1 MTAAPT
7 EVLTARRLAVVAA
20 LTAEALDVLLVTHPP
35 NITYLSGFS
44 GSAGALVVQGDRM
57 HLVSDGRYAEALRE
71 RAAAVE
77 ALTAVIVPATA
88 SSVDEMVVAT
98 LAAAAPRRVGFEG
111 AALSVRRHHDLRV
124 RLEAQVPRVEWR
136 DALALV
142 EALRVVK
149 DPWEQAILREAG
161 RRLSE
166 VAKCIIPKALAGV
179 AECDLAAVIETELR
193 RAGFDKPAFDTI
205 VASGPNAAR
214 PHHRAGER
222 RLETGDLVVIDFG
235 GMFRGYAVDMTR
247 TVGIGGM
254 DSRQRQVWLAVA
266 DAQRAAFA
274 ACRAGIECEAVD
286 AAARGRLE
294 AAGLGEAFSHGLG
307 HGLGLEV
314 HEAPRLARR
323 RADAPLGVLRA
334 GMVFTL
340 EPGAYVADWG
350 GVRIEDDV
358 LLTAAGPEWLT
369 EPVDEVRAT

>member
-1 MTAAPT
+1 MTAAPA
-7 EVLTARRLAVVAA
+7 EVLTARHRALAEA
-20 LTAEALDVLLVTHPP
+20 LTAGALDGLLVTHPP
-35 NITYLSGFS
+35 NITYLTGFS
-44 GSAGALVVQGDRM
+44 GSAGALVVEGARM
-57 HLVSDGRYAEALRE
+57 HLVSDRRYADALRE
-71 RAAAVE
+71 RAAEVAG
-77 ALTAVIVPATA
+77 LTAVLVPAA
-88 SSVDEMVVAT
+88 GSSIDEMVADT
-98 LAAAAPRRVGFEG
+98 LAAIAPCRLGFEG
-111 AALSVRRHHDLRV
+111 TALSVRRHSDLRV
-124 RLEAQVPRVEWR
+124 RLERQRPNVEWR
-136 DALALV
+136 DTPGLV
-142 EALRVVK
+142 EALRAVK
-149 DPWEQAILREAG
+149 DPWEQATLREAG
-161 RRLSE
+161 RRLSG
-166 VAKCIIPKALAGV
+166 VAKCIIPRALAGV
-179 AECDLAAVIETELR
+179 TERDLAAVIETELR
-193 RAGFDKPAFDTI
+193 QAGFDKPAFDTI
-205 VASGPNAAR
+205 VASGPNAAQ

-222 RLETGDLVVIDFG
+222 RFENGDLVVIDFG

-323 RADAPLGVLRA
+323 RADAPLGVLRV